1 MAKPKNK
8 LSVINNNTAGIDI
21 GSRKIFIG
29 IAGRPVVSFGT
40 FTDDFL
46 NAVTYLK
53 ENNITSI
60 AMESTGVYWI
70 SLYDILDQ
78 SGFDVVLVKADQA
91 KNIPG
96 RKTDV
101 QDCQW
106 IQQLHS
112 FGLLRSS
119 FIPPQHIRILR
130 TFVRQRRINLQLASD
145 HVRRAHKALELMNI
159 KLQNVITQINGKSG
173 LAILQ
178 AIITGN
184 HKPEKLSLLCEDS
197 ILKKKKDA
205 VIKSLKGNFSE
216 ENIFLLKQA
225 VDAYLFY
232 MKQVDDCDKQ
242 IEKHLSII
250 TCELPKP
257 EKINKP
263 KPIRH
268 HKPNIDDLHLKL
280 MKLTGGK
287 DPSRITGLTDST
299 LLQIIS
305 EVGTDLSRFP
315 TEKHFTSW
323 LGLAPN
329 SHQSGLTKK
338 KKRIKRHTSAG
349 QIFRLA
355 AQAIA
360 QSKHLALTSFYHRI
374 KARKGSLGAI
384 KATARKIAVI
394 FYNVMTK
401 GVDYV
406 EQGIKLY
413 EQKIKERQL
422 KYLHKQAKRFGL
434 TLISQLQ
441 E

>member
-1 MAKPKNK
+1 MANPKNNI
-8 LSVINNNTAGIDI
+8 SVVNNNTAGIDI
-21 GSRKIFIG
+21 GSRKIFVAITDK
-29 IAGRPVVSFGT
+29 PVVSFGT

-46 NAVTYLK
+46 QCVSYLK
-53 ENNITSI
+53 QNNVSSV
-60 AMESTGVYWI
+60 AMEATGVYWI
-70 SLYDILDQ
+70 SLYDLLDQ
-78 SGFDVVLVKADQA
+78 SGFDVFLIKSSQA
-91 KNIPG
+91 KAIPG

-112 FGLLRSS
+112 YGLLRPS
-119 FIPPQHIRILR
+119 FIPPQHIRTLR
-130 TFVRQRRINLQLASD
+130 TFVRQRRTNLQLAGD
-145 HVRRAHKALELMNI
+145 HIRRAHKALELMNI

-173 LAILQ
+173 LAVLS
-178 AIITGN
+178 AIINGN
-184 HKPEKLSLLCEDS
+184 HNPESLASLCEES

-205 VIKSLKGNFSE
+205 VIKSLNGNFST

-232 MKQVDDCDKQ
+232 LNQVNDCDKQ
-242 IEKHLSII
+242 IENHLSLI
-250 TCELPKP
+250 TQEIPQP
-257 EKINKP
+257 EKLNKP

-268 HKPNIDDLHLKL
+268 HKPNIQQLHLNL
-280 MKLTGGK
+280 MKLTDGK
-287 DPSRITGLTDST
+287 DPSQITGLTDST
-299 LLQIIS
+299 LLQVIS

-329 SHQSGLTKK
+329 SHQSGLTNKK
-338 KKRIKRHTSAG
+338 KKFKRHTSAG

-374 KARKGSLGAI
+374 KARKGALGAI

-401 GVDYV
+401 GIEFA

-413 EQKIKERQL
+413 EQKIKERQM
-422 KYLHKQAKRFGL
+422 KYLQKQAQRFGL
-434 TLISQLQ
+434 MLTPQLQ
-441 E
+441 V

>member
-8 LSVINNNTAGIDI
+8 ISVVNNNTAGIDI

-29 IAGRPVVSFGT
+29 ISEKPVVSYNT
-40 FTDDFL
+40 FTDDYL
-46 NAVTYLK
+46 QAVTYLK
-53 ENNITSI
+53 ENNITSV
-60 AMESTGVYWI
+60 AMEATGVYWI

-78 SGFDVVLVKADQA
+78 SGFDVILCKADQA

-101 QDCQW
+101 ADCQW

-112 FGLLRSS
+112 YGLLRSS
-119 FIPPQHIRILR
+119 FIPPQHIRLLR
-130 TFVRQRRINLQLASD
+130 TFVRQRRTNLQLASD
-145 HVRRAHKALELMNI
+145 HIRRAHKALELMNI

-173 LAILQ
+173 LTVLTS
-178 AIITGN
+178 IINGN
-184 HKPEKLSLLCEDS
+184 HNPENLAALCEES
-197 ILKKKKDA
+197 ILKKKKEA
-205 VIKSLKGNFSE
+205 VIKSLKGNFSQ

-232 MKQVDDCDKQ
+232 MKQVDECDRK
-242 IEKHLSII
+242 IDNHLSLLTQHLEI
-250 TCELPKP
+250 PK
-257 EKINKP
+257 KINKP

-268 HKPNIDDLHLKL
+268 HKPNIDELHLKL
-280 MKLTGGK
+280 IKLTDGK
-287 DPSRITGLTDST
+287 DPSQITGLTDST
-299 LLQIIS
+299 LLQVIS

-329 SHQSGLTKK
+329 SHQSGLTNKK
-338 KKRIKRHTSAG
+338 KKFKRHTSAG

-401 GVDYV
+401 GVEFV
-406 EQGIKLY
+406 EHGIKQY
-413 EQKIKERQL
+413 EQKIKERQI
-422 KYLHKQAKRFGL
+422 KYLHKQALRFGL
-434 TLISQLQ
+434 TLISQP

>member
-8 LSVINNNTAGIDI
+8 ISVVNNNTAGIDI

-29 IAGRPVVSFGT
+29 IADKPVVSFDT

-46 NAVTYLK
+46 STVTYLK
-53 ENNITSI
+53 ANNITSI
-60 AMESTGVYWI
+60 AMEATGVYWVC
-70 SLYDILDQ
+70 LYDILDQ

-101 QDCQW
+101 ADCQW

-112 FGLLRSS
+112 YGLLRSS

-145 HVRRAHKALELMNI
+145 HIRRAHKALELMNI
-159 KLQNVITQINGKSG
+159 KIQNVITQINGKSG
-173 LAILQ
+173 LAVLN
-178 AIITGN
+178 AIINGN
-184 HKPEKLSLLCEDS
+184 HNPEELASLCEDS
-197 ILKKKKDA
+197 ILKKKKEA
-205 VIKSLKGNFSE
+205 VVKSLKGNYSD

-225 VDAYLFY
+225 IDAYLFY
-232 MKQVDDCDKQ
+232 MEQVDGCDKQ
-242 IEKHLSII
+242 IEHHLSVV
-250 TCELPKP
+250 TKEFPVP

-263 KPIRH
+263 KSIRH

-280 MKLTGGK
+280 MKLTEGK
-287 DPSRITGLTDST
+287 DPAQITGLTDST
-299 LLQIIS
+299 LLQVIS

-329 SHQSGLTKK
+329 SYQSGLTNKK
-338 KKRIKRHTSAG
+338 KKFKRHTSAG

-374 KARKGSLGAI
+374 KARKGALGAI

-401 GVDYV
+401 GIEFA

-413 EQKIKERQL
+413 EQKIKERQM
-422 KYLHKQAKRFGL
+422 KYLQKQAKRFGL
-434 TLISQLQ
+434 LLTPQLQ

>member
-8 LSVINNNTAGIDI
+8 ISVVNNNTAGIDI

-29 IAGRPVVSFGT
+29 IAEKPVVSFDT

-46 NAVTYLK
+46 TAVTYLK
-53 ENNITSI
+53 ENNITSV
-60 AMESTGVYWI
+60 AMEATGVYWI
-70 SLYDILDQ
+70 SLYDLLDQ

-101 QDCQW
+101 ADCQW

-112 FGLLRSS
+112 YGLLRSS
-119 FIPPQHIRILR
+119 FIPQQHIRTLR
-130 TFVRQRRINLQLASD
+130 TFVRQRRTNLQIASD

-173 LAILQ
+173 LAVLT
-178 AIITGN
+178 AIINGN
-184 HKPEKLSLLCEDS
+184 HNPENLAALCEDS
-197 ILKKKKDA
+197 ILKKKKEA
-205 VIKSLKGNFSE
+205 VIKSLKGNFSV

-225 VDAYLFY
+225 VEAYLFY
-232 MKQVDDCDKQ
+232 LKQVDECDKQ
-242 IEKHLSII
+242 IENHLSLI
-250 TCELPKP
+250 TQELPQP
-257 EKINKP
+257 EKLNKP

-268 HKPNIDDLHLKL
+268 HKPNINDLHVKL
-280 MKLTGGK
+280 MQLTGGK
-287 DPSRITGLTDST
+287 DASQITGLTDST
-299 LLQIIS
+299 ILQIVS

-329 SHQSGLTKK
+329 SHQSGLTNKK
-338 KKRIKRHTSAG
+338 KKFKRHTSAG

-384 KATARKIAVI
+384 KATARIIAVI

-401 GVDYV
+401 AIEFA
-406 EQGIKLY
+406 EQGIIQY
-413 EQKIKERQL
+413 EQKIKERQM
-422 KYLHKQAKRFGL
+422 KYLQKQARHFGYIL
-434 TLISQLQ
+434 TPQLV
-441 E
+441 

>member
-1 MAKPKNK
+1 MVKPKNK
-8 LSVINNNTAGIDI
+8 ISVVNNNTAGIDI

-29 IAGRPVVSFGT
+29 IADKPAVSFGT
-40 FTDDFL
+40 FTDDFIS
-46 NAVTYLK
+46 AVTYLK
-53 ENNITSI
+53 ENNITSV
-60 AMESTGVYWI
+60 AMEATGVYWI

-78 SGFDVVLVKADQA
+78 SGFDVLLCKADQA

-101 QDCQW
+101 ADCQW

-112 FGLLRSS
+112 FGLLRPS
-119 FIPPQHIRILR
+119 FIPPQHIRTLR
-130 TFVRQRRINLQLASD
+130 TFVRQRRTNLFLASD
-145 HVRRAHKALELMNI
+145 HIRRAHKALELMNI

-173 LAILQ
+173 LAVLN
-178 AIITGN
+178 AIINGN
-184 HKPEKLSLLCEDS
+184 HNPENLALLCDDS
-197 ILKKKKDA
+197 ILKKKKEA
-205 VIKSLKGNFSE
+205 VIKSLKGNFSK

-225 VDAYLFY
+225 VDGYLFY
-232 MKQVDDCDKQ
+232 MKQVNDCDKH
-242 IEKHLSII
+242 IDNHLCLI
-250 TCELPKP
+250 TQELPAP
-257 EKINKP
+257 GKINKP

-268 HKPNIDDLHLKL
+268 HKPNIDDLHLKI

-287 DPSRITGLTDST
+287 DASQITGLTDST
-299 LLQIIS
+299 LMQIIS
-305 EVGTDLSRFP
+305 EVGNDLSRFP

-329 SHQSGLTKK
+329 SHQSGLTNKK
-338 KKRIKRHTSAG
+338 KKFKRHTSAG

-374 KARKGSLGAI
+374 KSRKGALGAI

-401 GVDYV
+401 GIEFV

-413 EQKIKERQL
+413 EQHIKERQI
-422 KYLHKQAKRFGL
+422 KYLQKQAKHFGL
-434 TLISQLQ
+434 LLTPQLQ
-441 E
+441 T

>member
-1 MAKPKNK
+1 MAKSKNK
-8 LSVINNNTAGIDI
+8 ISVINQHTAGIDI
-21 GSRKIFIG
+21 GSRNIFIG
-29 IAGRPVVSFGT
+29 LSDKPVKSFGT

-46 NAVTYLK
+46 DTVNYLK
-53 ENNITSI
+53 ENNITSV
-60 AMESTGVYWI
+60 AMEATGVYWI
-70 SLYDILDQ
+70 SLYDILDH
-78 SGFDVVLVKADQA
+78 SGFNVILAKPDQA
-91 KNIPG
+91 RNIPG

-101 QDCQW
+101 KDCQW

-112 FGLLRSS
+112 YGLLRSS
-119 FIPPQHIRILR
+119 FIPPPQIRILR
-130 TFVRQRRINLQLASD
+130 SFVRQRRTNLQLASD
-145 HVRRAHKALELMNI
+145 HIRRAHKALELMNI

-173 LAILQ
+173 LAVLN
-178 AIITGN
+178 AIISGN
-184 HKPEKLSLLCEDS
+184 HNPEFLASLCEDS
-197 ILKKKKDA
+197 ILKKKRDK
-205 VIKSLKGNFSE
+205 VIQSLKGNFSP

-225 VDAYLFY
+225 VDGYLFY

-242 IEKHLSII
+242 IDNHLSLI
-250 TCELPKP
+250 TKEVDTPKN
-257 EKINKP
+257 INKP

-280 MKLTGGK
+280 MKLTNGK
-287 DPSRITGLTDST
+287 DPSQITGLTDST

-329 SHQSGLTKK
+329 SHQSGLTNKK
-338 KKRIKRHTSAG
+338 KKFKRHTSAG

-401 GVDYV
+401 GIEFV
-406 EQGIKLY
+406 EQGLLQY

-422 KYLHKQAKRFGL
+422 KYLHKQAKRFGFSL
-434 TLISQLQ
+434 TPQLQ

>member
-8 LSVINNNTAGIDI
+8 ISVVNSNTAGIDI

-29 IAGRPVVSFGT
+29 IADKPVQSFGT

-46 NAVTYLK
+46 QAVTYLK
-53 ENNITSI
+53 ENNISSV
-60 AMESTGVYWI
+60 AMEATGVYWVC
-70 SLYDILDQ
+70 LYDLLDQ
-78 SGFDVVLVKADQA
+78 SDFDVILVKSSQA
-91 KNIPG
+91 KAIPG

-101 QDCQW
+101 ADCQW

-112 FGLLRSS
+112 YGLLRSS
-119 FIPPQHIRILR
+119 FIPPQQIRVLR
-130 TFVRQRRINLQLASD
+130 SFVRQRRVNLQLASD
-145 HVRRAHKALELMNI
+145 HIRRAHKALELMNI

-178 AIITGN
+178 AIINGN
-184 HKPEKLSLLCEDS
+184 HNPEELALLCDNS

-205 VIKSLKGNFSE
+205 VIKSLKGNFSQ

-232 MKQVDDCDKQ
+232 MQQVDDCDKQ
-242 IEKHLSII
+242 IEKHLSLLTDEI
-250 TCELPKP
+250 PAP
-257 EKINKP
+257 EKIKKP

-268 HKPNIDDLHLKL
+268 HKPNIDQLHLKL
-280 MKLTGGK
+280 MKMTGGK
-287 DPSRITGLTDST
+287 DASQITGLTDST

-329 SHQSGLTKK
+329 SHQSGLTNK
-338 KKRIKRHTSAG
+338 KKRFKRHTSAG
-349 QIFRLA
+349 QVFRLA

-374 KARKGSLGAI
+374 KVRKGSLGAI

-401 GVDYV
+401 GIEFA

-434 TLISQLQ
+434 TLSPQL

>member
-8 LSVINNNTAGIDI
+8 LTIINNTAAGIDI

-29 IAGRPVVSFGT
+29 IAGKPVVSFGT
-40 FTDDFL
+40 FTDDYL
-46 NAVTYLK
+46 NAVKYLK
-53 ENNITSI
+53 ENQITSI
-60 AMESTGVYWI
+60 AMEATGVYWI

-78 SGFDVVLVKADQA
+78 SEFDVILVKPDQA

-101 QDCQW
+101 ADCQW

-112 FGLLRSS
+112 YGLLRSS
-119 FIPPQHIRILR
+119 FIPPKHIRILR
-130 TFVRQRRINLQLASD
+130 TFVRQRRNNLSIASD
-145 HVRRAHKALELMNI
+145 HIRRAHKALELMNI

-173 LAILQ
+173 LAVLN
-178 AIITGN
+178 AIIGGN
-184 HKPEKLSLLCEDS
+184 HNPEALALLCEDS
-197 ILKKKKDA
+197 ILKKKKEA
-205 VIKSLKGNFSE
+205 VIKSLKGNFSA

-225 VDAYLFY
+225 VDAYNFY
-232 MKQVDDCDKQ
+232 MRQVDDCDKQ
-242 IEKHLSII
+242 IEQHLNLL
-250 TCELPKP
+250 TKDLPTPK
-257 EKINKP
+257 EIRKP
-263 KPIRH
+263 KAIRH
-268 HKPNIDDLHLKL
+268 HKPNIDELHLIL
-280 MKLTGGK
+280 MKITGGK
-287 DPSRITGLTDST
+287 DPSQITGLTDST

-329 SHQSGLTKK
+329 SHQSGLTNKK
-338 KKRIKRHTSAG
+338 KKFKRHTSAG

-374 KARKGSLGAI
+374 KSRKGPLTAI

-401 GVDYV
+401 GI
-406 EQGIKLY
+406 EFAEEGIKQY
-413 EQKIKERQL
+413 EQKIKERQM
-422 KYLHKQAKRFGL
+422 KYLQKQAKRFGMLL
-434 TLISQLQ
+434 TPQL

>member
-1 MAKPKNK
+1 MAKNK
-8 LSVINNNTAGIDI
+8 FTVINNNTAGIDI

-29 IAGRPVVSFGT
+29 IADKPVVSFNT

-46 NAVTYLK
+46 NAVNYLK
-53 ENNITSI
+53 ENNITSV
-60 AMESTGVYWI
+60 AMEATGVYWI

-78 SGFDVVLVKADQA
+78 SGFDVILVKADQA

-101 QDCQW
+101 ADCQW
-106 IQQLHS
+106 IQKLHS
-112 FGLLRSS
+112 YGLLRSS
-119 FIPPQHIRILR
+119 FIPPQHIRTLR
-130 TFVRQRRINLQLASD
+130 TFVRQRRTNLQIASD
-145 HVRRAHKALELMNI
+145 HIRRAHKALELMNV

-173 LAILQ
+173 LAILN
-178 AIITGN
+178 AIIAGN
-184 HKPEKLSLLCEDS
+184 HNPEELAALCEES

-205 VIKSLKGNFSE
+205 VIKSLKGNFSD
-216 ENIFLLKQA
+216 ENVFLLKQA
-225 VDAYLFY
+225 LDAYLFY
-232 MKQVDDCDKQ
+232 MNQVNDCDQQ
-242 IEKHLSII
+242 IEHHLRLI
-250 TCELPKP
+250 TQELPQPDKL
-257 EKINKP
+257 KKP

-287 DPSRITGLTDST
+287 DPSQVTGLTDST

-323 LGLAPN
+323 LGLATN
-329 SHQSGLTKK
+329 SHQSGLTNKK
-338 KKRIKRHTSAG
+338 KKFKRHTSAG

-401 GVDYV
+401 GIDFV

-413 EQKIKERQL
+413 EQKIKERQM
-422 KYLHKQAKRFGL
+422 KYLQKQAKRFGL
-434 TLISQLQ
+434 ILTPQL

>member
-8 LSVINNNTAGIDI
+8 LSVVNNNTAGIDI
-21 GSRKIFIG
+21 GSRKIFI
-29 IAGRPVVSFGT
+29 AVVDKPVMSFGT

-46 NAVTYLK
+46 QAVTYLK
-53 ENNITSI
+53 ENNISSV
-60 AMESTGVYWI
+60 AMEATGVYWI

-78 SGFDVVLVKADQA
+78 SGFDVILVKADQA

-112 FGLLRSS
+112 YGLLRSS
-119 FIPPQHIRILR
+119 FIPPQHIRVLR
-130 TFVRQRRINLQLASD
+130 TFVRQRRTNLQLASD
-145 HVRRAHKALELMNI
+145 HIRRAHKALELMNI

-173 LAILQ
+173 LAVLTS
-178 AIITGN
+178 IINGN
-184 HKPEKLSLLCEDS
+184 HNPEALALLCQDS

-232 MKQVDDCDKQ
+232 MQQVDDCDKQ
-242 IEKHLSII
+242 IEKHLSVI
-250 TCELPKP
+250 TIQLPIPK
-257 EKINKP
+257 KINKP

-268 HKPNIDDLHLKL
+268 HKPNIDELHLKL
-280 MKLTGGK
+280 MKMTGGK
-287 DPSRITGLTDST
+287 DPSQITGLTDST
-299 LLQIIS
+299 LLQVIS

-329 SHQSGLTKK
+329 SHQSGLTNKK
-338 KKRIKRHTSAG
+338 KKFKRHTSAG

-374 KARKGSLGAI
+374 KARKGSLTAI

-401 GVDYV
+401 GI
-406 EQGIKLY
+406 EFAEEGIKLY
-413 EQKIKERQL
+413 DQKIKERQL

-434 TLISQLQ
+434 TLSPHL

>member
-8 LSVINNNTAGIDI
+8 ISVVNNSTAGIDI

-29 IAGRPVVSFGT
+29 IADKPVVSFGT
-40 FTDDFL
+40 FTDDFVT
-46 NAVTYLK
+46 AVNYLK
-53 ENNITSI
+53 ENNITSV
-60 AMESTGVYWI
+60 AMEATGVYWI
-70 SLYDILDQ
+70 SLCDFLDQ

-101 QDCQW
+101 ADCQW

-112 FGLLRSS
+112 YGLLRSS
-119 FIPPQHIRILR
+119 FIPPLHIRTLR
-130 TFVRQRRINLQLASD
+130 TFVRQRRTNLQLASD
-145 HVRRAHKALELMNI
+145 HIRRAHKALELMNI

-173 LAILQ
+173 LAVLQ
-178 AIITGN
+178 AIINGN
-184 HKPEKLSLLCEDS
+184 HNPEKLALLCEDS
-197 ILKKKKDA
+197 ILKKKKEA
-205 VIKSLKGNFSE
+205 VTKSLKGNFSQ

-232 MKQVDDCDKQ
+232 MKQVDDCDRN
-242 IEKHLSII
+242 IDNHLSLI
-250 TCELPKP
+250 TLHLEVPK
-257 EKINKP
+257 KINKP

-280 MKLTGGK
+280 VKLTGGK
-287 DPSRITGLTDST
+287 DPSQITGLTDST
-299 LLQIIS
+299 LLQVIS

-329 SHQSGLTKK
+329 SHQSGLTNKK
-338 KKRIKRHTSAG
+338 KKFKRHTSAG

-374 KARKGSLGAI
+374 KSRKGSLGAI

-401 GVDYV
+401 GIEFV
-406 EQGIKLY
+406 EQGIKQY

-422 KYLHKQAKRFGL
+422 KYLHKQAHRFGL
-434 TLISQLQ
+434 TLTPQLR

>member
-1 MAKPKNK
+1 
-8 LSVINNNTAGIDI
+8 
-21 GSRKIFIG
+21 
-29 IAGRPVVSFGT
+29 
-40 FTDDFL
+40 
-46 NAVTYLK
+46 
-53 ENNITSI
+53 
-60 AMESTGVYWI
+60 
-70 SLYDILDQ
+70 
-78 SGFDVVLVKADQA
+78 
-91 KNIPG
+91 
-96 RKTDV
+96 
-101 QDCQW
+101 
-106 IQQLHS
+106 
-112 FGLLRSS
+112 
-119 FIPPQHIRILR
+119 
-130 TFVRQRRINLQLASD
+130 
-145 HVRRAHKALELMNI
+145 MNI

-173 LAILQ
+173 LAILR
-178 AIITGN
+178 AIINGN
-184 HKPEKLSLLCEDS
+184 QNPEQLALLCEDS

-205 VIKSLKGNFSE
+205 VIKSLKGNFSQ

-232 MKQVDDCDKQ
+232 LQQVDDCDKQ
-242 IEKHLSII
+242 IEKHLSKLTQHIKA
-250 TCELPKP
+250 PK
-257 EKINKP
+257 KINKP

-287 DPSRITGLTDST
+287 DPSQITGLTDST
-299 LLQIIS
+299 MLQVIS

-329 SHQSGLTKK
+329 SHQSGLTNK
-338 KKRIKRHTSAG
+338 KKRFKRHTSAG
-349 QIFRLA
+349 QVFRLA

-374 KARKGSLGAI
+374 KARKGSLTAI

-401 GVDYV
+401 GI
-406 EQGIKLY
+406 EFAEEGIKLY

-434 TLISQLQ
+434 TLSPQLQ
-441 E
+441 V

>member
-8 LSVINNNTAGIDI
+8 ISVVNSNTAGIDI

-29 IAGRPVVSFGT
+29 TADKPVQSFGT

-46 NAVTYLK
+46 QAVNYLK
-53 ENNITSI
+53 ENNISSV
-60 AMESTGVYWI
+60 AMEATGVYWV

-78 SGFDVVLVKADQA
+78 SGFDVILVKSSQA
-91 KNIPG
+91 KAIPG

-101 QDCQW
+101 ADCQW

-119 FIPPQHIRILR
+119 FIPPQHIRTLR
-130 TFVRQRRINLQLASD
+130 TFVRQRRTNLQLASD
-145 HVRRAHKALELMNI
+145 HIRRAHKALELMNI

-173 LAILQ
+173 LAVLN
-178 AIITGN
+178 AIINGN
-184 HKPEKLSLLCEDS
+184 HNPEKLALLCEES

-205 VIKSLKGNFSE
+205 VIKSLKGNFSR
-216 ENIFLLKQA
+216 ENLFLLKQA
-225 VDAYLFY
+225 VDSYLFY
-232 MKQVDDCDKQ
+232 MQQVDDCDKQ
-242 IEKHLSII
+242 IDKHLSAI
-250 TCELPKP
+250 TSQLPAP
-257 EKINKP
+257 EKIKKP

-268 HKPNIDDLHLKL
+268 HRPNIDDLHLKL
-280 MKLTGGK
+280 VKLTGGN
-287 DPSRITGLTDST
+287 DPSQITGLTDST

-329 SHQSGLTKK
+329 SHQSGLTNKK
-338 KKRIKRHTSAG
+338 KKFKRHTSAG

-360 QSKHLALTSFYHRI
+360 QSKHLALTSFYHRV

-401 GVDYV
+401 GIEFV

-434 TLISQLQ
+434 TLSPQL

>member
-8 LSVINNNTAGIDI
+8 LSVVNNSTAGIDI

-29 IAGRPVVSFGT
+29 IADKPVQSFGT

-46 NAVTYLK
+46 DAVTYLK
-53 ENNITSI
+53 ENNISSV
-60 AMESTGVYWI
+60 AMEATGVYWV

-78 SGFDVVLVKADQA
+78 SGFDVILVKASQA
-91 KNIPG
+91 KAIPG

-101 QDCQW
+101 ADCQW

-112 FGLLRSS
+112 YGLLRSS
-119 FIPPQHIRILR
+119 FIPPQQIRILR
-130 TFVRQRRINLQLASD
+130 TFVRQRRVNLQLASD
-145 HVRRAHKALELMNI
+145 HIRRAHKALELMNI

-173 LAILQ
+173 LSILR
-178 AIITGN
+178 AIINGN
-184 HKPEKLSLLCEDS
+184 QNPEQLALLCEDS

-205 VIKSLKGNFSE
+205 VIKSLKGNFSQ

-232 MKQVDDCDKQ
+232 LQQVDDCDKQ
-242 IEKHLSII
+242 IEKHLSKLTQHIKA
-250 TCELPKP
+250 PK
-257 EKINKP
+257 KINKP

-287 DPSRITGLTDST
+287 DPSQITGLTDST
-299 LLQIIS
+299 MLQVIS

-329 SHQSGLTKK
+329 SHQSGLTNK
-338 KKRIKRHTSAG
+338 KKRFKRHTSAG
-349 QIFRLA
+349 QVFRLA

-374 KARKGSLGAI
+374 KARKGSLTAI

-401 GVDYV
+401 GI
-406 EQGIKLY
+406 EFAEEGIKLY

-434 TLISQLQ
+434 TLSPQLQ
-441 E
+441 V